1 MDVIG
6 PELLLL
12 GVVKDIR
19 MPWPRCMHNR
29 WRRRL
34 YASVGLPEGYRGAAG
49 QLLMA
54 LGVDLDRLREAVA
67 AELGGVEQ

>member
-1 MDVIG
+1 MN
-6 PELLLL
+6 
-12 GVVKDIR
+12 
-19 MPWPRCMHNR
+19 NR

-34 YASVGLPEGYRGAAG
+34 YASAGLPEGYRGAAG